1 MFPTPQTAV
10 TQPNDSVRS
19 YLGFFDIGR
28 KSTVPKKSCTSTKLK
43 ISSKS
48 WTRQSS
54 QRCKSRFSTNSQS
67 LLLVLISRYV
77 AVCTS
82 LPRLHTDSQK
92 RWRSVLFTSGTTS
105 TFAISSATMWRL
117 FFQSCLLLS
126 TRIQRVTGIGKEHSK
141 SKTRLTNL
149 SRTIHGMVY
158 NAMKLFME
166 INPQLFDDCSH
177 EYTEM
182 QNSAEQRQLSR
193 QAKWDKIAEQAKR
206 RASMADNPAAG
217 ANGRALNEVNSTRV
231 DEMDPITQDSQK
243 RLNALKLQDES
254 NVSKDRRQREQDRPN
269 SVGCVTLPFISSYVA
284 QFLTHNSSRE
294 GGTRPQMTPDLNAL
308 VEKLALEARDEALE
322 EVQ

>member
-1 MFPTPQTAV
+1 
-10 TQPNDSVRS
+10 
-19 YLGFFDIGR
+19 
-28 KSTVPKKSCTSTKLK
+28 
-43 ISSKS
+43 
-48 WTRQSS
+48 
-54 QRCKSRFSTNSQS
+54 
-67 LLLVLISRYV
+67 
-77 AVCTS
+77 
-82 LPRLHTDSQK
+82 
-92 RWRSVLFTSGTTS
+92 
-105 TFAISSATMWRL
+105 
-117 FFQSCLLLS
+117 
-126 TRIQRVTGIGKEHSK
+126 
-141 SKTRLTNL
+141 
-149 SRTIHGMVY
+149 MVY

-294 GGTRPQMTPDLNAL
+294 GGTRPQMTPDLNAQ

>member
-1 MFPTPQTAV
+1 
-10 TQPNDSVRS
+10 
-19 YLGFFDIGR
+19 
-28 KSTVPKKSCTSTKLK
+28 
-43 ISSKS
+43 
-48 WTRQSS
+48 
-54 QRCKSRFSTNSQS
+54 
-67 LLLVLISRYV
+67 
-77 AVCTS
+77 
-82 LPRLHTDSQK
+82 
-92 RWRSVLFTSGTTS
+92 
-105 TFAISSATMWRL
+105 
-117 FFQSCLLLS
+117 
-126 TRIQRVTGIGKEHSK
+126 
-141 SKTRLTNL
+141 
-149 SRTIHGMVY
+149 MVY

-182 QNSAEQRQLSR
+182 QNSAEQRQQSR

-206 RASMADNPAAG
+206 RTSMADNPAAA
-217 ANGRALNEVNSTRV
+217 ANGRAPNEVNSTRV

-294 GGTRPQMTPDLNAL
+294 GGTQPQMTPDLNAL